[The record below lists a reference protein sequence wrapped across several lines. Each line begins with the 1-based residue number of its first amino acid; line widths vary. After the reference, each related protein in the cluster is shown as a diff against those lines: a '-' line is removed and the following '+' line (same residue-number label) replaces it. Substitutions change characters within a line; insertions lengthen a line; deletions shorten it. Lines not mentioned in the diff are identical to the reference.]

1 MEHLGPKDIER
12 AAAILRT
19 GGLVAFPTET
29 VYGLGAS
36 AFDGRAVAKI
46 YEAKGRPS
54 FNPLI
59 LHVASLDQAH
69 ALAALSETAL
79 RLADAF
85 WPGPMTLV
93 CPNPAPEIS
102 NLTTAGLGSVALRM
116 PDLKLARDLIAA
128 AGVPLAAPSANRS
141 GKISPTRADHVI
153 ADLNGRIDAVLDGGP
168 TTVGLESTILDTTDD
183 KITCLRPGGLALEKV
198 SALLGYEVE
207 IAKPLDPDSPS
218 SPGQLQSHYAPKVA
232 VRLNADSAAEAE
244 FLLGFGT
251 TVEADLNLSR
261 DADLEEAAA
270 NLFAHL
276 HDLDH
281 LAHRTGKMGIAVSPI
296 PEMGLGLAI
305 NDRLRRAAA
314 PR

>member
-1 MEHLGPKDIER
+1 MEQLGPMDIEH
-12 AAAILRT
+12 AAEILRA

-59 LHVASLDQAH
+59 LHVASLDQAQ

-79 RLADAF
+79 KLVDAF

-102 NLTTAGLGSVALRM
+102 KLTTAGLDSVALRM

-128 AGVPLAAPSANRS
+128 TGVPLAAPSANRS

-153 ADLNGRIDAVLDGGP
+153 TDLAGRIDAVLDGGP
-168 TTVGLESTILDTTDD
+168 TTVGLESTILDTTGDR
-183 KITCLRPGGLALEKV
+183 ITCLRPGGLALEEV
-198 SALLGYEVE
+198 STLLGYEVE
-207 IAKPLDPDSPS
+207 IAKPSNPESPS
-218 SPGQLQSHYAPKVA
+218 SPGQLRSHYAPKVA
-232 VRLNADSAAEAE
+232 VRLNADNATETE
-244 FLLGFGT
+244 LLLGFGT
-251 TVEADLNLSR
+251 SAEADLNLSQ

-276 HDLDH
+276 HDLDR
-281 LAHRTGKMGIAVSPI
+281 LAHQIGKTGIAVSPI